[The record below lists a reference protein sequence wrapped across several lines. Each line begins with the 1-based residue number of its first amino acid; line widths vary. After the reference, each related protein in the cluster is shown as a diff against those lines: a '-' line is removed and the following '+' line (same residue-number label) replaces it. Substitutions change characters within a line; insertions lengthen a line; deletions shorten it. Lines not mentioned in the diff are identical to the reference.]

1 MATLGSNEAT
11 TMFQVALTA
20 DFYNPDGTLKYA
32 DVGLSVFEG
41 QSQIA
46 VRTFGEHR
54 PIIGA
59 DQLRGANGVIVL
71 TPQVTRESIAGAED
85 LLSVGRFGV
94 GYDSVDVLACTT
106 ADVLVVTTVGAVDRS
121 VAEAT
126 VGWMLA
132 LSHHVRAK
140 DRLAREAR
148 WDERSRYMGCELRDH
163 TLGIIGL
170 GGIGRKLAE
179 LLASWGLRETIAL
192 DPLVDPAVA
201 AKLGVRLV
209 ALDELLRTSEFV
221 TIHCPLT
228 DKTRGLIGARELGL
242 MKPEAHLI
250 NTARG
255 GIVDEDALYDALKA
269 RRIAGAA
276 LDCFAIEPLVEP
288 SRFREFE
295 NVLLAPHAI
304 AWTNEMFRDMGRAAC
319 QGMLDLSLGRRPRG
333 IVNPQ
338 VLENAGFQQK
348 WERICG
354 RPIGASYK

>member
-1 MATLGSNEAT
+1 
-11 TMFQVALTA
+11 MFKVALTA
-20 DFYNPDGTLKYA
+20 DFYDERGKLKYA
-32 DVGLSVFEG
+32 DVGLNLFEG
-41 QSQIA
+41 QSHIA
-46 VRTFGEHR
+46 VRPFAEHR
-54 PIIGA
+54 PIVGA
-59 DQLRGANGVIVL
+59 DQLRGANGVIVM
-71 TPQVTRESIAGAED
+71 TPQVTRESIADAND
-85 LLSVGRFGV
+85 LLSIGRFGV
-94 GYDSVDVLACTT
+94 GYDSVDVTACTA
-106 ADVLVVTTVGAVDRS
+106 ADVLIVTTVGAVDRS

-132 LSHHVRAK
+132 LSHHVRVK

-148 WDERSRYMGCELRDH
+148 WDERSLYMGRELRDH

-170 GGIGRKLAE
+170 GGIGRKLVE
-179 LLASWGLRETIAL
+179 LLAGWGLREMIAF
-192 DPLVDPAVA
+192 DPLVESAVA

-209 ALDELLRTSEFV
+209 ALDELLRTSDFV
-221 TIHCPLT
+221 TIHCPLNE
-228 DKTRGLIGARELGL
+228 KTSGLIGVRELGL
-242 MKPEAHLI
+242 MKPAAYLI

-276 LDCFAIEPLVEP
+276 LDCFAIEPLVAP

-338 VLENAGFQQK
+338 VLESVSFQRK

-354 RPIGASYK
+354 RPIGVACK

>member
-1 MATLGSNEAT
+1 
-11 TMFQVALTA
+11 MFYVALTA
-20 DFYNPDGTLKYA
+20 DFYDGHGKLKYA
-32 DVGLSVFEG
+32 EVGLSLFDR
-41 QSQIA
+41 QPQIT
-46 VRTFGEHR
+46 VRPIAEHR
-54 PIIGA
+54 PIVGA
-59 DQLRGANGVIVL
+59 DQLRGANGVIVM
-71 TPQVTRESIAGAED
+71 TPRVARESIAEPED
-85 LLSVGRFGV
+85 LLSIGRFGV
-94 GYDSVDVLACTT
+94 GYDSVDVPACTA

-132 LSHHVRAK
+132 LSHHVSVK

-148 WDERSRYMGCELRDH
+148 WDERSRYMGRELRDH

-170 GGIGRKLAE
+170 GGIGRKLVE
-179 LLASWGLRETIAL
+179 LLAGWGLKETIAF
-192 DPLVDPAVA
+192 DPLADPAVA

-209 ALDELLRTSEFV
+209 TLDELLRASHFV
-221 TIHCPLT
+221 TIHCPLN
-228 DKTRGLIGARELGL
+228 DKTRSLIGARELGL
-242 MKPEAHLI
+242 MKPDAYLI

-269 RRIAGAA
+269 RRIGGAA
-276 LDCFAIEPLVEP
+276 LDCFATEPLMEP

-333 IVNPQ
+333 IVNPR
-338 VLENAGFQQK
+338 VLESAGFQRK

-354 RPIGASYK
+354 RPIGGSCK